1 MRPDRS
7 PRDDITAQQRADAVK
22 AVLSGAE
29 TERAVAARLGVHH
42 QAVQRWRKD
51 YLASLVKDPRMPTV
65 ADFAPADDV
74 PIGQDDERERSDEAL
89 SRYVYDAIVAQLQ
102 AVTNRARITGRA
114 DFIERQTGDHL
125 AHLDQVA
132 WDQIV
137 RLVQTF
143 AWTRDS
149 ERVANERGLPDGV
162 ARGRTVDA
170 AD

>member
-7 PRDDITAQQRADAVK
+7 PREDITAQQRSDAVQ

-29 TERAVAARLGVHH
+29 TERGVAARLGVRHA
-42 QAVQRWRKD
+42 AVQRWRKD
-51 YLASLVKDPRMPTV
+51 YLAGLAINPRMPTA
-65 ADFAPADDV
+65 ADFAPAADV
-74 PIGQDDERERSDEAL
+74 PIGAKGQERSDEAL
-89 SRYVYDAIVAQLQ
+89 SRYVYDAIIAQLQ

-143 AWTRDS
+143 AWTREA
-149 ERVANERGLPDGV
+149 ERSAGERALPDGDT
-162 ARGRTVDA
+162 RIRTVDA